1 MSIMLMSRLVPS
13 MVSISIPQYICLVTF
28 KETLVGAADETLAA
42 ITNNKSPV
50 AGMKEL
56 LQLVPS
62 EMLVDKAM
70 IASLL
75 TIFE

>member
-1 MSIMLMSRLVPS
+1 MLMSRLVPS
-13 MVSISIPQYICLVTF
+13 MVSISMPQYICLVTF
-28 KETLVGAADETLAA
+28 RELFVGAADETMAV

-50 AGMKEL
+50 AGTKEL
-56 LQLVPS
+56 LQLVSS

-75 TIFE
+75 TI